1 MKRSTRRLA
10 ALHEEISA
18 DIVGFV
24 GVTHNRGL
32 NLASAV
38 NEHVHPMSRRLVAR
52 TVVGQNKRKVYR
64 MFVCIRKKVPLLL
77 RLVMDFVGTGAEAAE
92 LKEVVN
98 AMPSGNK
105 RLTHMLWEVLS
116 RGMRR

>member
-1 MKRSTRRLA
+1 
-10 ALHEEISA
+10 
-18 DIVGFV
+18 
-24 GVTHNRGL
+24 
-32 NLASAV
+32 
-38 NEHVHPMSRRLVAR
+38 
-52 TVVGQNKRKVYR
+52 
-64 MFVCIRKKVPLLL
+64 
-77 RLVMDFVGTGAEAAE
+77 MDFVGTGAEAAE